1 MFSRP
6 KPRIIDETF
15 EQSYHSDHMTEL
27 TLTTI
32 FEEAEE
38 GGYIGY
44 VAELPGANT
53 QGETLEEARENLT
66 EAIHL
71 ILSSNREQFE
81 KNFSSK
87 AKVTREKL
95 VLRAA

>member
-1 MFSRP
+1 
-6 KPRIIDETF
+6 
-15 EQSYHSDHMTEL
+15 MTEL
-27 TLTTI
+27 ALTAI

-44 VAELPGANT
+44 VPELPGANT
-53 QGETLEEARENLT
+53 QGETIEETRENLI
-66 EAIHL
+66 EAIQL

-81 KNFSSK
+81 KNFSST